1 MKINDFSRSS
11 GVLRLNLNSGII
23 EIKPVTDNIL
33 RIRHTAQDSFST
45 CESLMCVP
53 LPEFTVQFDLHETKQ
68 QLILK
73 TKKIELRIS
82 KQNSAFTY
90 CDADGNI
97 IAKEPEKG
105 GKTLIPVDLV
115 KTVFDENT
123 TVETDSSA
131 DGMRSHAKNYREV
144 VDRKSYHTKLEFE
157 WDDDEALYGLGSH
170 EEGIM
175 NLRGHHQYLYQQN
188 FKAVVP
194 FLISTNGYG
203 ILFDSYSLMTFHD
216 DVYGSYIW
224 SEYND
229 ELDFY
234 FIYGPEFDEIIGG
247 YRTLTGK
254 APMFPLWAF
263 GYIQSKERYKTQQEL
278 IDIVSEYRKRGIPLD
293 GIVLD
298 WMSWTGDLWGQ
309 KSLDPERF
317 PNPKEMMDIL
327 HSMNARLMVSIWPI
341 MRKGGSN
348 HSEMSE
354 KGYLLGNQATYDA
367 FNEKARQL
375 YWKQANEGIFSHGT
389 DAWWCDCTEP
399 FESDWNGEY
408 RLEPERRLMVNT
420 EQSKKYLDPQ
430 FINAYS
436 LQHSKGIYEGQ
447 RKTTSEKRV
456 VNLTRSAYAGQQ
468 RYGTITWSG
477 DIAAKWETLRKQIPA
492 GLNFCA
498 SGLPYWTLDIGAFFV
513 KKGEQWFWDGDYD
526 NGCDDLG
533 YRELYVRWFQYGA
546 FLPMFRSHGTD
557 TPREVWRFG
566 EPGSIFY
573 DTLVKF
579 DRLRYRLL
587 PFIYSLAASVTLND
601 YTIMRALP
609 FDFRN
614 DRNTYNINDQ
624 YMFGPSIM
632 VCPVTEPMYYS
643 KDSIPLK
650 GVAKKRSVYLPDGC
664 DWYDFWTGERYKGG
678 QTIQT
683 AAPLDIMPLFI
694 RSGSI
699 IPLGPSVQYSSEKPG
714 AAIELRVYGEA
725 RGDFILY
732 EDEGDGYGYEENK
745 YATSVISWDGKK
757 NRICIGSRSGSFKGM
772 PESREFRIVKVAEN
786 HGTGIEETAD
796 FDAVVRCNGEAVTVT
811 L

>member
-1 MKINDFSRSS
+1 MKINDFSRSN
-11 GVLRLNLNSGII
+11 GVLRLNLDNGKI

-45 CESLMCVP
+45 RESLMCVP
-53 LPEFTVQFDLHETKQ
+53 LPEFPVHFDLHETQ
-68 QLILK
+68 HQLILK

-82 KQNSAFTY
+82 KQNSAFIY

-229 ELDFY
+229 ELDYY
-234 FIYGPEFDEIIGG
+234 FIYGPEFDEVVGG

-263 GYIQSKERYKTQQEL
+263 GYIQSKERYKTQLEL
-278 IDIVSEYRKRGIPLD
+278 IDVVSEYRKRGIPID

-309 KSLDPERF
+309 KSFDPERF

-348 HSEMSE
+348 YSEMFE
-354 KGYLLGNQATYDA
+354 KGYLLGNKATYDA

-375 YWKQANEGIFSHGT
+375 YWKQAYEGIFSNDT

-399 FESDWNGEY
+399 FEADWNGEY
-408 RLEPERRLMVNT
+408 RLEPERRLVVNT
-420 EQSKKYLDPQ
+420 EQAKRYLDPQ
-430 FINAYS
+430 YINAYS

-447 RKTTSEKRV
+447 RNTTSEKRV

-587 PFIYSLAASVTLND
+587 PYIYSIAASVTLND

-614 DRNTYNINDQ
+614 DRNTYNIDDQ

-643 KDSIPLK
+643 KDSVPQK
-650 GVAKKRSVYLPDGC
+650 GIDKKRSVYLPDGC
-664 DWYDFWTGERYKGG
+664 DWYDFWTGECYKGG
-678 QTIQT
+678 QTIET
-683 AAPLDIMPLFI
+683 PAPLEIMPLFI

-699 IPLGPSVQYSSEKPG
+699 IPLGPSVQYSSEKPC
-714 AAIELRVYGEA
+714 AAIELRVYGEDL
-725 RGDFILY
+725 GDFMLY

-757 NRICIGSRSGSFKGM
+757 SRICIGSRSGSFKGM
-772 PESREFRIVKVAEN
+772 PESREFRIIKVAEN
-786 HGTGIEETAD
+786 HGTGIEETTD
-796 FDAVVRCNGEAVTVT
+796 FDAVVRYSGETVTVT